1 MFFGAV
7 YNPSIDSLKEDCMAL
22 EKFKIVSPKDGQ
34 SVDNVFETLLIN
46 LDHIVSMK
54 PIRMVVE
61 EKLVQGYWIR
71 TTNGKKYR
79 AVEIPAKLKL
89 MLDEEETLG
98 SKIALNVLSEDLSQV
113 ELLN

>member
-1 MFFGAV
+1 
-7 YNPSIDSLKEDCMAL
+7 MAL

-46 LDHIVSMK
+46 IDHIVSMK

-61 EKLVQGYWIR
+61 EQLVKGYWIR

-79 AVEIPAKLKL
+79 AVEVPEKFKKLL
-89 MLDEEETLG
+89 SEVDSDI
-98 SKIALNVLSEDLSQV
+98 SKPRLSVLSEDLSQV

>member
-1 MFFGAV
+1 MKLKRA
-7 YNPSIDSLKEDCMAL
+7 KEDCMGL
-22 EKFKIVSPKDGQ
+22 ERFKIVSPKDGQ
-34 SVDNVFETLLIN
+34 SVDSVFETLLIN
-46 LDHIVSMK
+46 VDHIVSLK

-79 AVEIPAKLKL
+79 AVDIPTKLKEQL
-89 MLDEEETLG
+89 NEDDAEI
-98 SKIALNVLSEDLSQV
+98 SKKALNVLSDEPSQV

>member
-1 MFFGAV
+1 
-7 YNPSIDSLKEDCMAL
+7 MAL
-22 EKFKIVSPKDGQ
+22 QKFKIVSPKDGQ

-61 EKLVQGYWIR
+61 EKLVKGYWIR

-79 AVEIPAKLKL
+79 AVEIPGQLRALL
-89 MLDEEETLG
+89 SEDDSDRSML
-98 SKIALNVLSEDLSQV
+98 AMNVLSEDPSQV

>member
-1 MFFGAV
+1 
-7 YNPSIDSLKEDCMAL
+7 MAL
-22 EKFKIVSPKDGQ
+22 QRFKIVSPKDGQ

-46 LDHIVSMK
+46 VDHIISLK

-61 EKLVQGYWIR
+61 EKLVKGYWIR

-79 AVEIPAKLKL
+79 AVEIPNQLIDL
-89 MLDEEETLG
+89 LNEDDSDTPSLG
-98 SKIALNVLSEDLSQV
+98 LNVLSEDLTQV

>member
-1 MFFGAV
+1 MG
-7 YNPSIDSLKEDCMAL
+7 L

-46 LDHIVSMK
+46 TEHIISLK

-71 TTNGKKYR
+71 TSNGKKYR
-79 AVEIPAKLKL
+79 AVEIPTTIKAILEADDSDKS
-89 MLDEEETLG
+89 G
-98 SKIALNVLSEDLSQV
+98 IVLNVLSDEPSQT

>member
-1 MFFGAV
+1 M
-7 YNPSIDSLKEDCMAL
+7 SLER
-22 EKFKIVSPKDGQ
+22 FKIVSPKDGQ

-46 LDHIVSMK
+46 VDHIVSLK

-61 EKLVQGYWIR
+61 EKLIKGYWIR

-79 AVEIPAKLKL
+79 AVEIPEKLKA
-89 MLDEEETLG
+89 TLSEDDADI
-98 SKIALNVLSEDLSQV
+98 SKLALNVLSEEPTQA